1 MVRRLGRWLR
11 WILILVVALVITAV
25 AILLTADP
33 ETYRAFLAERAS
45 AALGRRVTLDGAFD
59 LQIALSPVIT
69 ATDVHVANPPGFE
82 PHDMV
87 SIGSL
92 EISAGLVPL
101 LGGRVEI
108 DRLLLDDVQVTLI
121 ERADGSTN
129 YDDFAN
135 GEAMAA
141 GDEVSGGDDGARL
154 EVSDVRIRNLTV
166 THAAEGQEPET
177 VAISRAQISSEG
189 RGAPVTLAA
198 DATVNDLPVSLTATV
213 DSLDALMRGADAG
226 TGVEVDALLGSLALT
241 YEGVLAPEAA
251 EVVDGRLTLDLAEDA
266 TGGFGPITV
275 AGRLVGSADRL
286 ELTSFDGTIAGSEAS
301 GDLLLALDRARPLL
315 GGGVTFDRLAL
326 AGSGSGAAGPLIPDL
341 ATVDPAAYGLDAD
354 LGLSVGEL
362 ALGDTRLTDV
372 AAELRIAERRSE
384 LGVAS
389 AELEGGQVRGVV
401 SLEDGRRATLR
412 GSLDGVNLR
421 GLVDGADGPVS
432 ALLEFSGEGTGLR
445 DLVAAGTGTLS
456 ANLGPTVVA
465 LNTGDIAG
473 SAVADA
479 LTQLL
484 PLGGN
489 SIEVTCA
496 AGEFD
501 IAEGRLTSTG
511 LVADTAVASV
521 AGWAVVDLM
530 DETMDVVLRPRA
542 RIGAIEVPVRLFGPL
557 ADPSVV
563 ADIEDVVQTLP
574 GSLLGGLR
582 LNGLTVPLVA
592 EDSGTAGC
600 TSALNSVSSP
610 LPDLGG
616 IDSLDDLGEAA
627 EDAVGHGLGDVL
639 DDAAGGLLNRPDA
652 GGLGNALDGLL
663 GN

>member
-1 MVRRLGRWLR
+1 MVRRLARWLR

-33 ETYRAFLAERAS
+33 ETYRAFLADRAS

-87 SIGSL
+87 SIGAL

-108 DRLLLDDVQVTLI
+108 DRLLLDDVQVDLI

-129 YDDFAN
+129 YDDFAS
-135 GEAMAA
+135 GQAMA
-141 GDEVSGGDDGARL
+141 GDGASGGDDGARL

-166 THAAEGQEPET
+166 THTVDGHDPET
-177 VAISRAQISSEG
+177 VAISQAQIHSEG
-189 RGAPVTLAA
+189 GGAPVTLAA
-198 DATVNDLPVSLTATV
+198 DATVNDLPVSLTATL
-213 DSLDALMRGADAG
+213 DSLDALMRGAEAG
-226 TGVEVDALLGSLALT
+226 TGMQMDATLGSLALT
-241 YEGVLAPEAA
+241 YDGVLAPQAA
-251 EVVDGRLTLDLAEDA
+251 EVVDGHLTLDLAEAA
-266 TGGFGPITV
+266 TGGFGPIAV
-275 AGRLVGSADRL
+275 AGRLVGGTDRL

-301 GDLLLALDRARPLL
+301 GDLLLALDRPRPLL

-326 AGSGSGAAGPLIPDL
+326 AGSGSAAAGPLIPDL
-341 ATVDPAAYGLDAD
+341 ATVDPAVYGIDAD

-389 AELEGGQVRGVV
+389 AQLEGGQVRGVV
-401 SLEDGRRATLR
+401 TLEDGRRATLR

-421 GLVDGADGPVS
+421 GLVNGADGPAS
-432 ALLEFSGEGTGLR
+432 ALLDFSGEGAGLR
-445 DLVAAGTGTLS
+445 ELVAAGSGTLS

-489 SIEVTCA
+489 SIEVSCA

-501 IAEGRLTSTG
+501 IADGQLTSTG

-563 ADIEDVVQTLP
+563 ADMEDVAAALP

-582 LNGLTVPLVA
+582 LRGLTVPLVA

-600 TSALNSVSSP
+600 ASALNSVGSP

-616 IDSLDDLGEAA
+616 VDSLDDLGEAA
-627 EDAVGHGLGDVL
+627 EDAVGRGLGDVL
-639 DDAAGGLLNRPDA
+639 EDAGGLLGTPDA